1 MPAFEQIV
9 NRYRRMVAALVK
21 GMISDSAR
29 AEEIGQDVFLKL
41 YNSLGN
47 FRQEAKLSTY
57 LQKIA
62 MNECRS
68 ELRRYKMGK
77 WKMYRQQ
84 RELDA
89 EDLKWS
95 GPQYDFE
102 RREIITKL
110 LNGLPVKLREVVV
123 LHLVQG
129 NNTRE
134 TAEVL
139 NLPEGTV
146 LSRMS
151 RARNLMKEQMKNL

>member
-1 MPAFEQIV
+1 
-9 NRYRRMVAALVK
+9 
-21 GMISDSAR
+21 
-29 AEEIGQDVFLKL
+29 
-41 YNSLGN
+41 
-47 FRQEAKLSTY
+47 
-57 LQKIA
+57 
-62 MNECRS
+62 
-68 ELRRYKMGK
+68 
-77 WKMYRQQ
+77 MYRQQ